1 MQKSALFVLDTPAQ
15 VFNLKEALREYAIES
30 YDVIV
35 HDCCRADAYPQL
47 LLLLKE
53 LTPRKLIQVPRQTG
67 EIELRIS
74 CYGQHVLA
82 LRRELYSLV
91 FFTNVRQQW
100 QRDVVCS
107 LPGSKVVLMDD
118 GNATL
123 VFYRYLFSR
132 QQFFDFPADP
142 DQQRA
147 ERAAYCRQGLGI
159 STMPPERLELFTVF
173 DLAELPWLS
182 VRKNL
187 LSAMQYHHQSVNRQQ
202 MLLLGG
208 GEVELGFINVSE
220 YLQLLNEVRWL
231 YPELE
236 ILFLPHRTATTQL
249 LDHVREIPGF
259 SVVQTGVPIE
269 TWLSQTSSPP
279 FLVCGFYSMALTTI
293 SLCFK
298 AIEVVV
304 LRPPLQVWHAAEKTH
319 VWNLTRCNNLQMIE
333 AVVDYLSEAKV
344 LRVTPL
350 TATQA
355 LTDGKSSVSC

>member
-1 MQKSALFVLDTPAQ
+1 MQQSALFVLDTPAQ
-15 VFNLKEALREYAIES
+15 VFNLKEALREYSIDD

-47 LLLLKE
+47 LLLLEE
-53 LTPRKLIQVPRQTG
+53 LAPRKLIQVPRQTG

-74 CYGQHVLA
+74 CYGQHVSA
-82 LRRELYSLV
+82 LSKESYSLV

-107 LPGSKVVLMDD
+107 LSGSKVVLMDD

-123 VFYRYLFSR
+123 VFYRYLFSK

-142 DQQRA
+142 DAQRA
-147 ERAAYCRQGLGI
+147 QRAAQCRQELGI
-159 STMPPERLELFTVF
+159 STIAPERLELFTVF
-173 DLAELPWLS
+173 ELPELPWLS
-182 VRKNL
+182 VRKNV

-220 YLQLLNEVRWL
+220 YLLLLNNVRWL

-236 ILFLPHRTATTQL
+236 IIFLPHRTATTEL
-249 LDHVREIPGF
+249 LEYVREIPGV
-259 SVVQTGVPIE
+259 SVLQTGVPVE
-269 TWLSQTSSPP
+269 TWLSQTSVPP

-293 SLCFK
+293 SLCFN
-298 AIEVVV
+298 ALEVVV
-304 LRPPLQVWHAAEKTH
+304 LRPPLHVWHAAEKTH

-333 AVVDYLSEAKV
+333 TVVDYLSVAKG
-344 LRVTPL
+344 LKVTPL
-350 TATQA
+350 TVTQA